1 MYKSILTYLV
11 VHLYLVVLLGFNT
24 DQKDLIAEKLTGI
37 RAYNKNLLIQTRELS
52 VRFFQMS
59 ILLLAPKGA

>member
-37 RAYNKNLLIQTRELS
+37 RAYNKNMLIQIREFS
-52 VRFFQMS
+52 VWFFQMT
-59 ILLLAPKGA
+59 ILLF